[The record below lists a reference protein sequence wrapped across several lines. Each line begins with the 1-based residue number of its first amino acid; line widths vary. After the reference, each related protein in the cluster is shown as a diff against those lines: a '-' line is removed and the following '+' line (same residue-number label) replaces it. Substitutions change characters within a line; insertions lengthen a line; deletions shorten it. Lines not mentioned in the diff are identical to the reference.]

1 MPTDF
6 RSPRFSGDPVL
17 EEILRDPDTG
27 TKKLEPG
34 SPEAESIKKVQQALF
49 DLMWTQRIDTPVSDP
64 SQFVIGIFGPITT
77 KTSLAYKQHYDIH
90 FPPDAPTGFIDHFVG
105 PRTLDLLDEQ
115 CVLFDEC
122 DAALAS
128 KAAEV
133 AAATGVRHDRPT
145 IPILNTFGAM
155 RIRTDGGVPGIL
167 SGLWFRRGLGTA
179 SRVFGP
185 IFEEY
190 ERRGSE
196 TGPLGFP
203 IFDQLID
210 GIPTRFFQNFEH
222 GQIRMEDGDILVL
235 DDTPDTGATM
245 IGADKATF

>member
-27 TKKLEPG
+27 TKKLGPG
-34 SPEAESIKKVQQALF
+34 SPEAESIAKVQQALF

-64 SQFVIGIFGPITT
+64 SQFVIGVFGPITT

-115 CVLFDEC
+115 CVLF
-122 DAALAS
+122 
-128 KAAEV
+128 
-133 AAATGVRHDRPT
+133 
-145 IPILNTFGAM
+145 
-155 RIRTDGGVPGIL
+155 
-167 SGLWFRRGLGTA
+167 A

-245 IGADKATF
+245 IGEDETPF

>member
-27 TKKLEPG
+27 TKKLGPG
-34 SPEAESIKKVQQALF
+34 SPEAESITKVQQALF

-64 SQFVIGIFGPITT
+64 SQFVIGVFGPITT

-133 AAATGVRHDRPT
+133 AAATGVRHDGPT

-190 ERRGSE
+190 ERRG
-196 TGPLGFP
+196 
-203 IFDQLID
+203 
-210 GIPTRFFQNFEH
+210 
-222 GQIRMEDGDILVL
+222 
-235 DDTPDTGATM
+235 
-245 IGADKATF
+245 

>member
-27 TKKLEPG
+27 TKKLGPG
-34 SPEAESIKKVQQALF
+34 SPEAESITKVQQALF

-64 SQFVIGIFGPITT
+64 SQFVIGVFGPITT

-128 KAAEV
+128 KAA
-133 AAATGVRHDRPT
+133 ATEGVRHDGPT

-167 SGLWFRRGLGTA
+167 SGL
-179 SRVFGP
+179 
-185 IFEEY
+185 
-190 ERRGSE
+190 
-196 TGPLGFP
+196 
-203 IFDQLID
+203 
-210 GIPTRFFQNFEH
+210 
-222 GQIRMEDGDILVL
+222 
-235 DDTPDTGATM
+235 
-245 IGADKATF
+245 

>member
-27 TKKLEPG
+27 TKKLGPG
-34 SPEAESIKKVQQALF
+34 SPEAESITKVQQALF

-64 SQFVIGIFGPITT
+64 SQFVIGVFGPITT

-133 AAATGVRHDRPT
+133 AATTGVRHDGPT
-145 IPILNTFGAM
+145 IPILNTFWCNANPNGRWGTRHLERALVPQRPRH
-155 RIRTDGGVPGIL
+155 RIEGLRTDL
-167 SGLWFRRGLGTA
+167 
-179 SRVFGP
+179 
-185 IFEEY
+185 
-190 ERRGSE
+190 
-196 TGPLGFP
+196 
-203 IFDQLID
+203 
-210 GIPTRFFQNFEH
+210 
-222 GQIRMEDGDILVL
+222 
-235 DDTPDTGATM
+235 
-245 IGADKATF
+245 